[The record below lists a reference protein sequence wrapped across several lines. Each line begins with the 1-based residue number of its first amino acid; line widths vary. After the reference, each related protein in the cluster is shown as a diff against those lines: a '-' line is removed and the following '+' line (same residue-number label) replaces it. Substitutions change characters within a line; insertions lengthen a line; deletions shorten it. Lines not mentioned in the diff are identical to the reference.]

1 MGKWVFGYGSLIW
14 RPGFDF
20 LSKKP
25 ALLRGAHRQLC
36 IYSFTHRGTEDCPG
50 LVFGLDRGGACR
62 GMAFEV
68 DPEQWDKTYAYLHAR
83 EQQNGVYRETLRRV
97 ALDDGRHVDALVY
110 LADPRHK
117 QYAGR
122 LSHVE
127 QLKLVQQGQ
136 GQAGP
141 NIEYVVNTHAHLVE
155 LGIQDPSLDALVNA
169 LQNC

>member
-1 MGKWVFGYGSLIW
+1 
-14 RPGFDF
+14 
-20 LSKKP
+20 
-25 ALLRGAHRQLC
+25 
-36 IYSFTHRGTEDCPG
+36 
-50 LVFGLDRGGACR
+50 
-62 GMAFEV
+62 MAFEV
-68 DPEQWDKTYAYLHAR
+68 DPEHWDKTYAYLHAR

-97 ALDDGRHVDALVY
+97 TLDDGRHVDALVY

-155 LGIQDPSLDALVNA
+155 LGIQDPGLDALVNA
-169 LQNC
+169 LQTS